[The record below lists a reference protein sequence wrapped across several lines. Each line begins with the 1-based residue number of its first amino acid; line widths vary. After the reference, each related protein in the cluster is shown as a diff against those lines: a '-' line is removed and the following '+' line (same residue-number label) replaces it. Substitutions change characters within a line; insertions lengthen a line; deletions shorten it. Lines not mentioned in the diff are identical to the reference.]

1 MLDWNRN
8 GKIDPVDVGIS
19 VGIDDVAADNPANEE
34 KPKRPIGCLA
44 SCLTIIV
51 FAVSAILCVFS
62 LII

>member
-8 GKIDPVDVGIS
+8 GEIDPVDVGIS
-19 VGIDDVAADNPANEE
+19 VGIDDAAADKPTNE
-34 KPKRPIGCLA
+34 KKSKRPIGCLA